1 MALSSALPTRRSTR
15 RVPDDIAQRLMESL
29 PEVFEESVSFSVD
42 HVARVANIPRATLY
56 YYFGGKEDLVGFF
69 LSWLNEH
76 VQARIAESAA
86 GRGTIRERLERALL
100 AGVTIGSE
108 TPHLYA
114 AYLTVLT
121 ETGMLGPGL
130 IEMGERGL
138 SSVKDLLG
146 EAKEA
151 GILRVADAEMA
162 HNILWGTCVMVFL
175 KALVHQDRS
184 PAVKE
189 LRATV
194 AGVLDALLDAEPA
207 RPRRRRPAARSV

>member
-1 MALSSALPTRRSTR
+1 MAVSSPIPTRRSTR
-15 RVPDDIAQRLMESL
+15 RVPDDLAQRLMESL
-29 PEVFEESVSFSVD
+29 PEVFEKSASFSVD

-69 LSWLNEH
+69 LSWLTEH
-76 VQARIAESAA
+76 VETTVSEGAA
-86 GRGTIRERLERALL
+86 GPGTIRERLERALL
-100 AGVTIGSE
+100 AGVSFSSE
-108 TPHLYA
+108 TPQIYA

-146 EAKEA
+146 EAKAA

-175 KALVHQDRS
+175 KALVHDDRS
-184 PAVKE
+184 PAAGE
-189 LRATV
+189 LRSTV
-194 AGVLDALLDAEPA
+194 AGALDALLEAEPA
-207 RPRRRRPAARSV
+207 PPRRRRSAAR